1 MTNAKRFA
9 LMFQVCLIVAFS
21 ICAAHGAAGD
31 VDTGFSSYTTMING
45 LNLPSAYVKASVSQ
59 PDGKLLICGSFT
71 VVGGVARK
79 NIARLNADGTVDTT
93 FNPPE
98 IDLSF
103 TPPTNIR
110 MSSTAYSIGLQPD
123 GKILLAGDFN
133 YVNGQ
138 LLPRLIRLNS
148 DGSPDTAFNN
158 SLHQHLLEFE
168 GIFYDIKVLTDGKIL
183 LAGDFGFLTQS
194 FGRIFG
200 GLVRL
205 NTDGSYDSSFI
216 GTLNNSGWMKLR
228 KVQTLPDGRI
238 MVGGI
243 GSVTF
248 NNVGLARLNP
258 DGTIDFSFSGVH
270 VGGIVHDFEMLGSGQ
285 ILIAGN
291 FSTINGFT
299 QGKIS
304 RINTDGTLDTNFNAG
319 NVGAN
324 LEIKTIEMV
333 SDGKMLIGGGFTTF
347 NTVAKNRLARLNADA
362 SVDNSFNYTQTNNGN
377 INTTNIFP
385 NGNIFV
391 GGEIGTWD
399 NVAILND
406 SGALQ
411 TGNYLVATRGII
423 NSIVQQ
429 TDGKILVGGR
439 FETAN
444 GVKRSNVARFN
455 LDGTLDTAFNSNN
468 LATTLTVSR
477 VTLQPDGKI
486 LLATAPS
493 NVLRRL
499 NADGTVDSG
508 FTAFFSG
515 ALQDSLALSDG
526 RIIAVGSLGFGID
539 NGRVERFNSNGSVD
553 NTFTAVTTNGWVERI
568 IRQPDGKL
576 MIAGAFK
583 TVAGNNRG
591 RIARLNADGTFD
603 ATFNPFLGANNTIY
617 DMALQTDGKV
627 VVVGDFTGLNGGI
640 SPQFVGRF
648 NSDGSIDN
656 TFNQAANSPVYAV
669 SLQTDGKVIIG
680 GTMTTVGGV
689 SRSGI
694 ARLNSNGA
702 LDSTFQ
708 IGTGTNNP
716 VWAVAIQ
723 ADGKILAGGEFNKYN
738 GVSKVSLV
746 RLVNTAAP
754 LRSLFDYDGDG
765 KADVSVFRA
774 SENKWYILQSSDFS
788 VVQKVFAIAG
798 DTPVPADYDGDGKT
812 DVAIFRPSTGDW
824 WYQSSINNAQIPTH
838 WGQAGDIPRPSDFDG
853 DGKADFIVY
862 RPSNSVWYRF
872 GSTGAVSILAFGIAE
887 DKPLI
892 GDFDGDGKSDFAIFR
907 PSTGDWWYAA
917 SSAGGQFRATHWG
930 STGDIPVP
938 ADYDGDGK
946 TDFAVFRPSN
956 GGWYIANSGNGS
968 FTILSFGLSSDKPIA
983 ADYDGDGKADIAA
996 FRPSTGTWYLQQTTA
1011 GFGALQFGISTDIP
1025 TENAFL
1031 P

>member
-1 MTNAKRFA
+1 MTDAKRFT
-9 LMFQVCLIVAFS
+9 LMLRVVLIILFS
-21 ICAAHGAAGD
+21 IFAAYGAAGD
-31 VDTGFSSYTTMING
+31 IDSSFNSYTTIING
-45 LNLPSAYVKASVSQ
+45 LNLPSAYVKASVLQ

-71 VVGGVARK
+71 VVGGFARK

-103 TPPTNIR
+103 ILPTNIR
-110 MSSTAYSIGLQPD
+110 TSSTASGIGLQSD
-123 GKILLAGDFN
+123 GKILLGGDFN

-138 LLPRLIRLNS
+138 FLPRLIRLNP

-158 SLHQHLLEFE
+158 IFHQDLSQFE
-168 GIFYDIKVLTDGKIL
+168 GFFYDIKILPNGKIL
-183 LAGDFGFLTQS
+183 LAGDFGFLKQNTV
-194 FGRIFG
+194 RIFG
-200 GLVRL
+200 GLVRI
-205 NTDGSYDSSFI
+205 NSDGSYDNTFVE
-216 GTLNNSGWMKLR
+216 TLNSSGWMKLR
-228 KVQTLPDGRI
+228 KIQPLPDGRI
-238 MVGGI
+238 MVGGS
-243 GSVTF
+243 GSISF
-248 NNVGLARLNP
+248 NNVGLARLNS

-270 VGGIVHDFEMLGSGQ
+270 VNGTVYDFEILGNGQ
-285 ILIAGN
+285 TLIVGV
-291 FSTINGFT
+291 FSTVNGFT

-304 RINTDGTLDTNFNAG
+304 RINMDGTLDTNFNAN
-319 NVGAN
+319 NVGADQSITT
-324 LEIKTIEMV
+324 IKMAAN
-333 SDGKMLIGGGFTTF
+333 GKMLIGGGFTTF
-347 NTVAKNRLARLNADA
+347 NTVSKNRMARLNADA

-377 INTTNIFP
+377 INTINIFP

-391 GGEIGTWD
+391 GGETGTWD

-406 SGALQ
+406 SGVLQ
-411 TGNYLVATRGII
+411 TGNYLVGTRGII

-429 TDGKILVGGR
+429 SDGKILVGGR

-477 VTLQPDGKI
+477 FSLQPDGKI
-486 LLATAPS
+486 LLATSPS
-493 NVLRRL
+493 NVLVRL
-499 NADGTVDSG
+499 NTDGTVDSG
-508 FTAFFSG
+508 FTAFAFG
-515 ALQDSLALSDG
+515 NLQDSLVQSDG
-526 RIIAVGSLGFGID
+526 KIIAVGDFNS
-539 NGRVERFNSNGSVD
+539 GRKIFRFNANGTDD
-553 NTFTAVTTNGWVERI
+553 NSFNNISIDGLIERI

-576 MIAGAFK
+576 LIAGAF
-583 TVAGNNRG
+583 TSVAGNNRG

-603 ATFNPFLGANNTIY
+603 SSFNPFGGANNTIY
-617 DMALQTDGKV
+617 DMALQTDGKI

-640 SPQFVGRF
+640 SPQYVGRF
-648 NSDGSIDN
+648 NSDGSLDN

-669 SLQTDGKVIIG
+669 SLQTDGKIIIG
-680 GTMTTVGGV
+680 GTMMTVGGV

-708 IGTGTNNP
+708 IGTGTNNA
-716 VWAVAIQ
+716 VWSVAIQ
-723 ADGKILAGGEFNKYN
+723 SDGKILAGGEFIKYN

-746 RLVNTAAP
+746 RLLNTAAP

-774 SENKWYILQSSDFS
+774 SENKWYILQSSDFA
-788 VVQKVFAIAG
+788 VVQKVFAIAN
-798 DTPVPADYDGDGKT
+798 DVAAPADYDGDGKT

-887 DKPLI
+887 DKPLV

-930 STGDIPVP
+930 ASGDIPVP

-956 GGWYIANSGNGS
+956 GGWYISNSSNGS
-968 FTILSFGLSSDKPIA
+968 FTILSFGLSSDKPVA
-983 ADYDGDGKADIAA
+983 ADYDGDGRSDIAV
-996 FRPSTGTWYLQQTTA
+996 FRPSTGTWYLMQTTA
-1011 GFGALQFGISTDIP
+1011 GFGALQFGVATDIP